1 MTKNK
6 THQRMCALSNSLPGA
21 IRWRFCDY
29 EQFLKKE
36 LQLLAAPAAGRQ
48 SPQRSSRELGSR

>member
-1 MTKNK
+1 
-6 THQRMCALSNSLPGA
+6 MCALSNSLPGA

-36 LQLLAAPAAGRQ
+36 LQLLAAPAARREGLR
-48 SPQRSSRELGSR
+48 RSSAELRSR